1 MNRRFKTYIAV
12 LCCLLAIKSMALSS
26 HFVVCDFDSE
36 SNIEMLH
43 SQKIAHAHESE
54 AHVTEEAFHITT
66 SCRDTSDE
74 LRYSECTPCSDT
86 YITQEVTVSEKRS
99 HIEIDF
105 TFCTVS
111 VNKINTPA
119 SILPDR
125 IIEDTDFKTDTYHP
139 TITVLRI

>member
-26 HFVVCDFDSE
+26 HFVICDFDSE

-54 AHVTEEAFHITT
+54 ENTEEEALHHKK
-66 SCRDTSDE
+66 SCQNTSDE
-74 LRYSECTPCSDT
+74 QQYTQCTPCSDT
-86 YITQEVTVSEKRS
+86 YITQEVTVSEIRS
-99 HIEIDF
+99 LTEIDF

-111 VNKINTPA
+111 VNKIDIPA
-119 SILPDR
+119 SIVPYN
-125 IIEDTDFKTDTYHP
+125 IIENTDFKTDTYHP